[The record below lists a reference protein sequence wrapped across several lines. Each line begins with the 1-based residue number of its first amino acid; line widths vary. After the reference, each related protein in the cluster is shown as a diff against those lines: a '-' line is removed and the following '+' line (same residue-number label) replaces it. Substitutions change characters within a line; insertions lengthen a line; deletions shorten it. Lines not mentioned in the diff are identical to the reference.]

1 VSFFFTLPV
10 TRYVGK
16 LRAGPSFVSDQPNKF
31 EFLLHLSKLAVRLL
45 IQSYKA
51 GQQPAI
57 NFLNKDV
64 TRMNIID
71 SFKAKARGKNLSV
84 VLPEGRDERIIHAAR
99 ILMDENIARPIV
111 LGKPEQLEAAME
123 KAGVN
128 LDGIETINPKES
140 DKLDFYAGKYS
151 EKREGISVAIARHI
165 VVKPLFFGGMM
176 VACGDADTAV
186 AGVDSATATL
196 IQAGVLT
203 VGLAGEIKTPSSFFL
218 MVIPNFLGEKDKPFI
233 YADCAV
239 NVDPTAEQLA
249 DIALASAISARR
261 ILGQDPRVALLSF
274 STTGSGAGV
283 SVDKVRQAL
292 KIARRREPGLAID
305 GEFQADSAIVPRVA
319 AKKVKG
325 QSAVAGKANVIIFP
339 DLNSGNIAYK
349 LTQYM
354 AGAAAI
360 GPFLQGF
367 AKPITDLSRGATVD
381 DVVSTVILTLGQ
393 LLESANLV

>member
-1 VSFFFTLPV
+1 
-10 TRYVGK
+10 
-16 LRAGPSFVSDQPNKF
+16 
-31 EFLLHLSKLAVRLL
+31 
-45 IQSYKA
+45 
-51 GQQPAI
+51 
-57 NFLNKDV
+57 
-64 TRMNIID
+64 
-71 SFKAKARGKNLSV
+71 
-84 VLPEGRDERIIHAAR
+84 
-99 ILMDENIARPIV
+99 
-111 LGKPEQLEAAME
+111 
-123 KAGVN
+123 
-128 LDGIETINPKES
+128 
-140 DKLDFYAGKYS
+140 
-151 EKREGISVAIARHI
+151 
-165 VVKPLFFGGMM
+165 
-176 VACGDADTAV
+176 
-186 AGVDSATATL
+186 
-196 IQAGVLT
+196 
-203 VGLAGEIKTPSSFFL
+203 
-218 MVIPNFLGEKDKPFI
+218 VIPNFLGEKDKPFI